1 MVLATSGRSTALA
14 TSSSGPG
21 LRLRCRSPLSSCSP
35 TGGSPTASH
44 AHSHGLEAAVDAGRV
59 HDTGSLA
66 EYVTCRLWTTGRID
80 AAAARLAATGVDP
93 DALDAAWCV
102 RTPSAAARATSRSL
116 GRSLARTAAR
126 VVPNLPIALADGR
139 PPVQPVAFGLL
150 ATAVGCDP
158 DEAALASAHG
168 TAATLARPGCACS
181 HSTRST
187 WPPSCPN
194 CVPRSTAWPTP
205 RSDSSTRRTC
215 PHASTPFAEIDV
227 ELQSALPTRLF
238 RS

>member
-1 MVLATSGRSTALA
+1 MSVSSLLLLADGRFPDGT
-14 TSSSGPG
+14 
-21 LRLRCRSPLSSCSP
+21 
-35 TGGSPTASH
+35 H

-59 HDTGSLA
+59 HDTVSLA
-66 EYVTCRLWTTGRID
+66 GYVRGRLWTSGRTD
-80 AAAARLAATGVDP
+80 AAAARLAAARVDP
-93 DALDAAWCV
+93 DALDAAWCL
-102 RTPSAAARATSRSL
+102 RTPSAAARATSRAL

-126 VVPNLPIALADGR
+126 LVPQQPISLADGR

-168 TAATLARPGCACS
+168 AAATLSAAGLRLLSLDPFDVAS
-181 HSTRST
+181 VLLHL
-187 WPPSCPN
+187 
-194 CVPRSTAWPTP
+194 
-205 RSDSSTRRTC
+205 RSDVELVAGSTSELVDEHDL

-227 ELQSALPTRLF
+227 ELQATMPTRLF

>member
-1 MVLATSGRSTALA
+1 MTVSSLLLLADGRFPDGT
-14 TSSSGPG
+14 
-21 LRLRCRSPLSSCSP
+21 
-35 TGGSPTASH
+35 H

-66 EYVTCRLWTTGRID
+66 DYVRGRLWCSGRTD
-80 AAAARLAATGVDP
+80 AAVASLAATGVDP
-93 DALDAAWCV
+93 DTLDAAWCL
-102 RTPSAAARATSRSL
+102 RTPSAVARATSRAL
-116 GRSLARTAAR
+116 GRSLVRTAAR
-126 VVPNLPIALADGR
+126 LVPDQRIALADRR

-150 ATAVGCDP
+150 AAAIGCRP

-168 TAATLARPGCACS
+168 MAATLSAAGLRLLSLDPFDVAAVLHRLRPDVDGVAA
-181 HSTRST
+181 STIGL
-187 WPPSCPN
+187 
-194 CVPRSTAWPTP
+194 VDA
-205 RSDSSTRRTC
+205 DDL

>member
-1 MVLATSGRSTALA
+1 MSVASLLLLADGRFPDGA
-14 TSSSGPG
+14 
-21 LRLRCRSPLSSCSP
+21 
-35 TGGSPTASH
+35 H

-59 HDTGSLA
+59 HDTASL
-66 EYVTCRLWTTGRID
+66 EDYVTCRLWTTGRLD
-80 AAAARLAATGVDP
+80 AATARLAASGVDP
-93 DALDAAWCV
+93 AVLDSAWCV
-102 RTPSAAARATSRSL
+102 HTPSEVARATSRSL

-126 VVPNLPIALADGR
+126 VVPDRPIVLADGR

-168 TAATLARPGCACS
+168 TAATLAAAGLRLLSLDPFDVAAVLHDLRS
-181 HSTRST
+181 SVDDVAASTR
-187 WPPSCPN
+187 
-194 CVPRSTAWPTP
+194 VVTAAA
-205 RSDSSTRRTC
+205 DL

-227 ELQSALPTRLF
+227 ERQAQIPTRLF